1 MCMRVC
7 VCVHPCPVELEL
19 EVAVSCL
26 TRVQEQESVL
36 AAELP
41 TTPALKYIPLGDV
54 WLSCIHYFI
63 KYVMCL

>member
-1 MCMRVC
+1 M
-7 VCVHPCPVELEL
+7 ELEL

-36 AAELP
+36 AAELSA
-41 TTPALKYIPLGDV
+41 TPALKYIPLGDV